1 MAAELP
7 RIAAF
12 AALERTANRIL
23 ECQKGEDISR
33 SDLREQL
40 ESIPEVEHEL
50 IEYFFDNVA
59 CHSTEDSQRINR
71 EEIHK
76 FLDSEIEYIRAGDL
90 NSDKVL
96 TPDETEKLNK
106 TGQLAV
112 DLATKLHEQA
122 PTPLALRHT
131 LSGLKGKKLS
141 AALRKIHRAHT
152 QLSYSYARCV
162 LFSDIFNID
171 ESVKEVYT
179 GQTFEIS
186 GSPRKPEHTNVNTE
200 HSWPKSRG
208 IKGTAA
214 VSDLHHLF
222 PTDAAVNNKRSSY
235 PFGEVVEVEWEK
247 GGSKLGID
255 AQGNKVFEPP
265 SEHRGQ
271 LARAMFYIHT
281 MYEVPFQPN
290 EEPVLR
296 EWHREHPVTDTERT
310 RNDTISKYQNTR
322 NPFVDYPELVNQIAR
337 SAPNEGKSSNF
348 WYKLFNHV
356 MLGPQDEH
364 PTEKL
369 L

>member
-1 MAAELP
+1 MGTELP
-7 RIAAF
+7 RIAAL
-12 AALERTANRIL
+12 AALERSATRIL
-23 ECQKGEDISR
+23 ECQKGIDISR

-50 IEYFFDNVA
+50 IEYFFDTVSG
-59 CHSTEDSQRINR
+59 HSTGESQRINR
-71 EEIHK
+71 EEIHR
-76 FLDSEIEYIRAGDL
+76 FLDSEIENIRAADL
-90 NSDKVL
+90 NDDKIL
-96 TPDETEKLNK
+96 TTDETERLNK

-112 DLATKLHEQA
+112 DLATRLQEQE

-131 LSGLKGKKLS
+131 LSGLEGKNLS
-141 AALRKIHRAHT
+141 TELRRIHQAHT
-152 QLSYSYARCV
+152 RLSYSYARCV

-171 ESVKEVYT
+171 GAVKEVYA

-186 GSPRKPEHTNVNTE
+186 GSPRKPEHDNVNTE

-247 GGSKLGID
+247 GGSKLGLD
-255 AQGNKVFEPP
+255 EQGNKVFEPP
-265 SEHRGQ
+265 PEHRGQ

-281 MYEVPFQPN
+281 MYEVPFQSD

-296 EWHREHPVTDTERT
+296 EWHREHPVTEAERS
-310 RNDTISKYQNTR
+310 RNDAISKYQKTR
-322 NPFVDYPELVNQIAR
+322 NPFVDYPELVDKIEKTAPGEGQ
-337 SAPNEGKSSNF
+337 SANF
-348 WYKLFNHV
+348 WYKLFSHI
-356 MLGPQDEH
+356 MLGRQD
-364 PTEKL
+364 
-369 L
+369 